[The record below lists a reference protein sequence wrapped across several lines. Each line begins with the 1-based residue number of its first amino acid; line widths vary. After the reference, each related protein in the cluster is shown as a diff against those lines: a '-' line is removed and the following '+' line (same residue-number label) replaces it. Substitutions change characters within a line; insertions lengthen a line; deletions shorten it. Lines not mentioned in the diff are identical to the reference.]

1 MHLQVCVRS
10 KADMD
15 ELRANVLVIQTY
27 GTILVHY
34 RELPDVEKEAA
45 YSALHK
51 DCGTTL
57 VIATSGI
64 TTGTNPRNLF
74 RCCGTEAGV
83 QHSVKVLAILTQ
95 LLTGPPSG
103 SLHTAWKTPLSR
115 LAGVP
120 AGQAK

>member
-15 ELRANVLVIQTY
+15 ELRANRVLIQTY
-27 GTILVHY
+27 QTILVHY
-34 RELPDVEKEAA
+34 RELPDAEKEAA

-64 TTGTNPRNLF
+64 TTGTNPKNLF
-74 RCCGTEAGV
+74 RCCGAEAGV
-83 QHSVKVLAILTQ
+83 SYSVKVLAILTQ
-95 LLTGPPSG
+95 LRTGRPSG
-103 SLHTAWKTPLSR
+103 SLHGAWKTPLR
-115 LAGVP
+115 QLAGVP
-120 AGQAK
+120 AGQVK